1 MQLDVTCLNKKVLIA
16 ARRVLTRNRLQVW
29 FRALLAGSL
38 FCLVLVTLSRFVY
51 IPRTFAIALTALVIS
66 AAAGLVLALRRKGSP
81 FEGAAELDSLLDLKE
96 RLATATELQEKG
108 EITEPLA
115 RSQLAES
122 VRISKSVNPTVV
134 RIGLPK
140 EAPLTIFSLILCA
153 SVALIAP
160 LYSTAGTTTKDLQM
174 RESIRLQLARQSL
187 QEEKSALAKG
197 FQETAQEIEKG
208 KLREAHSSLAALIED
223 LSREHSKAA
232 EKERVLAEL
241 ESYPQLAKVAQALRQ
256 NSPEAL
262 SRESER
268 LSSDGAGA
276 ANTTQ
281 ILKDIAQDI
290 SQDTVFKNLL
300 EQFAKAIEMRN
311 QKELEEALK
320 SLATSLQHTGSA
332 QALSGALATA
342 EVTKEKI
349 TEALGGAITGRAPGR
364 TAKVTSSLPAPSS
377 AERSA
382 AFVSSG
388 ETEQAI
394 VKQNVPERFKQ
405 IVRGY
410 FSRE

>member
-1 MQLDVTCLNKKVLIA
+1 MSVNAAGLNRKVQFA
-16 ARRVLTRNRLQVW
+16 ARRVLVRKRLRLL

-38 FCLVLVTLSRFVY
+38 LCLVLVTLSRFIY
-51 IPRTFAIALTALVIS
+51 IPHAYTAALGALAVS
-66 AAAGLVLALRRKGSP
+66 AAAGVVLGLRIRGSL
-81 FEGAAELDSLLDLKE
+81 FEGAAELDWLLDLKE

-122 VRISKSVNPTVV
+122 VGISESVNPAVV
-134 RIGLPK
+134 RMGLPK
-140 EAPLTIFSLILCA
+140 EAPLAIFFLILCA
-153 SVALIAP
+153 SVALFAP

-174 RESIRLQLARQSL
+174 RESMRLQLACQSL
-187 QEEKSALAKG
+187 QEEKSALAKA
-197 FQETAQEIEKG
+197 FDETAQEIQKG
-208 KLREAHSSLAALIED
+208 RMQEALSSIAKLKVD
-223 LSREHSKAA
+223 LSHEYAKAA
-232 EKERVLAEL
+232 EKERLLAEL
-241 ESYPQLAKVAQALRQ
+241 DAHPQLAKVAQALRQ

-268 LSSDGAGA
+268 LSSEGAGA
-276 ANTTQ
+276 ANTAQ
-281 ILKDIAQDI
+281 ILKDIAQEI
-290 SQDTVFKNLL
+290 SQDIVFKNLL

-320 SLATSLQHTGSA
+320 SLATSLQQTGSA
-332 QALSGALATA
+332 QALAEARA
-342 EVTKEKI
+342 NVEVTEEKI
-349 TEALGGAITGRAPGR
+349 TEASGGAVIGHAPRR
-364 TAKVTSSLPAPSS
+364 TAAPSYTKPPPP
-377 AERSA
+377 AEQIITP
-382 AFVSSG
+382 VSSA